1 MLFRSVFISFEG
13 IEGSGKSTQIE
24 LIEELIKSK
33 GYQVKKLREPGTTEL
48 GEKIRNIFL
57 EKTTENVDPITEA
70 FLLYASRKHLDQN
83 FLRQSLSD
91 GAIVIADRYADA
103 TMAYQSYGKGLDHNF
118 VKLIHDS
125 SQLLSP
131 DLTFYMDISAELS
144 RERISDREMDRMESE
159 SIHFFKKVREG
170 YLQIAHD
177 NPERVVVLDAN
188 KTIDELHESI
198 KKIISNK
205 LNVSLD

>member
-1 MLFRSVFISFEG
+1 VFISFEG

-24 LIEELIKSK
+24 LIEELIRAK

-57 EKTTENVDPITEA
+57 EKTSETVDPITEA

-83 FLRQSLSD
+83 FLRQNLSD

-103 TMAYQSYGKGLDHNF
+103 TLAYQSYGKGLDHNF
-118 VKLIHDS
+118 VKIIHDS

-159 SIHFFKKVREG
+159 SIDFFKKVREG

>member
-1 MLFRSVFISFEG
+1 MFISFEG

-24 LIEELIKSK
+24 LIEELIRAK

-57 EKTTENVDPITEA
+57 EKTTETVDPITEA

-83 FLRQSLSD
+83 FLRQNLND

-103 TMAYQSYGKGLDHNF
+103 TLAYQGYGKGLDHNF

-125 SQLLSP
+125 SRLLSP
-131 DLTFYMDISAELS
+131 NLTFYMDISAEQS

-159 SIHFFKKVREG
+159 SIDFFKKVREG

>member
-1 MLFRSVFISFEG
+1 MFISFEG

-24 LIEELIKSK
+24 LIEELIRAK

-57 EKTTENVDPITEA
+57 EKTTETVDPITEA

-83 FLRQSLSD
+83 FLRQNLSD

-103 TMAYQSYGKGLDHNF
+103 TLAYQSYGKGLDHNF
-118 VKLIHDS
+118 VKFIHDS

-159 SIHFFKKVREG
+159 SIDFFKKVREG

-188 KTIDELHESI
+188 KTIDELHETI

>member
-1 MLFRSVFISFEG
+1 MFISFEG

-24 LIEELIKSK
+24 LIEELIRAK

-57 EKTTENVDPITEA
+57 EKTTETVDPITEA

-83 FLRQSLSD
+83 FLRQNLSD

-103 TMAYQSYGKGLDHNF
+103 TLAYQSYGKGLDHNF

-131 DLTFYMDISAELS
+131 DLTFYMDISAEIS

-159 SIHFFKKVREG
+159 SIDFFKKVREG
-170 YLQIAHD
+170 YLQIAQD

>member
-1 MLFRSVFISFEG
+1 MFISFEG

-24 LIEELIKSK
+24 LIEELIRAK
-33 GYQVKKLREPGTTEL
+33 GYQVKKLREPGTTVL

-57 EKTTENVDPITEA
+57 EKTSETVDPITEA

-83 FLRQSLSD
+83 FLRQNLSD

-103 TMAYQSYGKGLDHNF
+103 TLAYQSYGKGLDHNF

-159 SIHFFKKVREG
+159 SIDFFKKVREG

>member
-1 MLFRSVFISFEG
+1 MFISFEG

-24 LIEELIKSK
+24 LIVELIRAK

-57 EKTTENVDPITEA
+57 EKTTETVDPITEA
-70 FLLYASRKHLDQN
+70 FLLYASRKHLDRN
-83 FLRQSLSD
+83 FLRQNLSD

-103 TMAYQSYGKGLDHNF
+103 TLAYQSYGKGLDHNF

-159 SIHFFKKVREG
+159 SIDFFKKVREG
-170 YLQIAHD
+170 YLQIAQD

>member
-1 MLFRSVFISFEG
+1 MFISFEG

-24 LIEELIKSK
+24 LIEELIRAK

-57 EKTTENVDPITEA
+57 EKTSETVDPITEA

-83 FLRQSLSD
+83 FLRQNLND

-103 TMAYQSYGKGLDHNF
+103 TLAYQSYGKGLDHNF

-125 SQLLSP
+125 SELLSP

-159 SIHFFKKVREG
+159 SIDFFKKVREG
-170 YLQIAHD
+170 YIQIAHD

>member
-1 MLFRSVFISFEG
+1 MFISFEG

-24 LIEELIKSK
+24 LIEELIRAK

-57 EKTTENVDPITEA
+57 EKTTETVDPITEA

-83 FLRQSLSD
+83 FLRHNLND

-103 TMAYQSYGKGLDHNF
+103 TLAYQSYGKGLDPNF

-159 SIHFFKKVREG
+159 SIDFFKKVREG
-170 YLQIAHD
+170 YLEIAHD

>member
-1 MLFRSVFISFEG
+1 MFISFEG

-24 LIEELIKSK
+24 LIEELIRAK

-57 EKTTENVDPITEA
+57 EKTSETVDPITEA

-83 FLRQSLSD
+83 FLRQNLSD

-103 TMAYQSYGKGLDHNF
+103 TLAYQSYGKGLDHNF

-159 SIHFFKKVREG
+159 SIDFFKKVREG

-177 NPERVVVLDAN
+177 NPARVVVLDAN

>member
-1 MLFRSVFISFEG
+1 MFISFEG

-24 LIEELIKSK
+24 LIEELIRAK

-57 EKTTENVDPITEA
+57 EKTTETVDPITEA

-83 FLRQSLSD
+83 FLRQNLSD

-103 TMAYQSYGKGLDHNF
+103 TLAYQSYGKGLDHNF

-159 SIHFFKKVREG
+159 SIDFFKKVREG
-170 YLQIAHD
+170 YLQIAQD
-177 NPERVVVLDAN
+177 NPERVVMLDAN

>member
-1 MLFRSVFISFEG
+1 MFISFEG

-24 LIEELIKSK
+24 LIEELIRAK

-57 EKTTENVDPITEA
+57 EKTTETVDPITEA

-83 FLRQSLSD
+83 FLRQNLSD

-103 TMAYQSYGKGLDHNF
+103 TLAYQSYGKGLDHNF
-118 VKLIHDS
+118 VKFIHDS

-159 SIHFFKKVREG
+159 SIDFFKKVREG

>member
-1 MLFRSVFISFEG
+1 MFISFEG

-24 LIEELIKSK
+24 LIEELIRAK

-57 EKTTENVDPITEA
+57 EKTSETVDPITEA

-83 FLRQSLSD
+83 FLRQNLSD

-103 TMAYQSYGKGLDHNF
+103 TLAYQSYGKGLDHNF

-159 SIHFFKKVREG
+159 SIDFFKKVREG

-188 KTIDELHESI
+188 KTIDELHELI

>member
-1 MLFRSVFISFEG
+1 MFISFEG

-24 LIEELIKSK
+24 LIEELIRAK

-57 EKTTENVDPITEA
+57 EKTTETADPITEA

-83 FLRQSLSD
+83 FLRQNLNE

-103 TMAYQSYGKGLDHNF
+103 TLAYQSYGKGLDQNF
-118 VKLIHDS
+118 VKLIHDY

-159 SIHFFKKVREG
+159 SIDFFKKVREG

>member
-1 MLFRSVFISFEG
+1 VFISFEG

-24 LIEELIKSK
+24 LIEELIRAK

-57 EKTTENVDPITEA
+57 EKTTETVDPITEA

-83 FLRQSLSD
+83 FLRQNLDD

-103 TMAYQSYGKGLDHNF
+103 TLAYQSYGKGLDHNF

-159 SIHFFKKVREG
+159 SIDFFKKVREG

-188 KTIDELHESI
+188 KSIDELHESI

-205 LNVSLD
+205 LYVSLD

>member
-1 MLFRSVFISFEG
+1 MFISFEG

-24 LIEELIKSK
+24 LIEELIRAK

-57 EKTTENVDPITEA
+57 EKTTETVDPITEA

-83 FLRQSLSD
+83 FLRQNLSD

-103 TMAYQSYGKGLDHNF
+103 TLAYQSYGKGLDHDF

-159 SIHFFKKVREG
+159 SIDFFKKVREG
-170 YLQIAHD
+170 YLQIAQD

>member
-1 MLFRSVFISFEG
+1 VFISFEG

-24 LIEELIKSK
+24 LIEELIRAK

-57 EKTTENVDPITEA
+57 EKTTETVDPITEA

-83 FLRQSLSD
+83 FLRQNLND

-103 TMAYQSYGKGLDHNF
+103 TLAYQSYGKGLDQNF
-118 VKLIHDS
+118 VKLIHDY

-159 SIHFFKKVREG
+159 SIDFFKKVREG

-188 KTIDELHESI
+188 KTVDQLHESI

>member
-1 MLFRSVFISFEG
+1 MFISFEG

-24 LIEELIKSK
+24 LIEELIRAK

-57 EKTTENVDPITEA
+57 EKTTETVDPITEA

-83 FLRQSLSD
+83 FLRQNLND

-103 TMAYQSYGKGLDHNF
+103 TLAYQSYGKGLDQNF
-118 VKLIHDS
+118 VKLIHDY

-159 SIHFFKKVREG
+159 SIDFFKKVREG

-177 NPERVVVLDAN
+177 NPGRVVVLDAN
-188 KTIDELHESI
+188 KTVDELHESI

>member
-1 MLFRSVFISFEG
+1 MFISFEG

-24 LIEELIKSK
+24 LIEELIRAK

-57 EKTTENVDPITEA
+57 EKTTETVDPITEA

-83 FLRQSLSD
+83 FLRHNLND

-103 TMAYQSYGKGLDHNF
+103 TLAYQSYGKGLDHNF

-144 RERISDREMDRMESE
+144 RERISDRERDRMESE
-159 SIHFFKKVREG
+159 SIDFFKKVREG

>member
-1 MLFRSVFISFEG
+1 MFISFEG

-24 LIEELIKSK
+24 LIEELIRAK

-57 EKTTENVDPITEA
+57 EKTTETVDPITEA

-83 FLRQSLSD
+83 FLRQNLNE

-103 TMAYQSYGKGLDHNF
+103 TLAYQSYGKGLDQNF
-118 VKLIHDS
+118 VKLIHDY

-159 SIHFFKKVREG
+159 SIDFFKKVREG

-188 KTIDELHESI
+188 KTVDQLHESI

>member
-1 MLFRSVFISFEG
+1 MFISFEG
-13 IEGSGKSTQIE
+13 IEGSAKSTQIE
-24 LIEELIKSK
+24 LIEELIRAK

-57 EKTTENVDPITEA
+57 EKTSETVDPITEA

-83 FLRQSLSD
+83 FLRQNLSD

-103 TMAYQSYGKGLDHNF
+103 TLAYQSYGKGLDHNF

-159 SIHFFKKVREG
+159 SIDFFKKVREG

>member
-1 MLFRSVFISFEG
+1 VFISFEG

-24 LIEELIKSK
+24 LIEELIRAK

-57 EKTTENVDPITEA
+57 EKTTETVDPITEA

-83 FLRQSLSD
+83 FLRQNLNE

-103 TMAYQSYGKGLDHNF
+103 TLAYQSYGKGLDHNF

-144 RERISDREMDRMESE
+144 IERISDRERDRMESE
-159 SIHFFKKVREG
+159 SIDFFKKVREG

>member
-1 MLFRSVFISFEG
+1 MFISFEG

-24 LIEELIKSK
+24 LIEELIRTK

-57 EKTTENVDPITEA
+57 EKTAETVDPFTEA
-70 FLLYASRKHLDQN
+70 LLLYASRKHLDQN
-83 FLRQSLSD
+83 FLRQNLND

-103 TMAYQSYGKGLDHNF
+103 TLAYQSYGKGLDHNF

-125 SQLLSP
+125 SELLSP

-159 SIHFFKKVREG
+159 SIDFFKKVREG

-205 LNVSLD
+205 LHVSLD